1 MNTVRKAARAKIAA
15 AADVTAAIGK
25 AMCDARADLEEA
37 WANGHGVL
45 SDPHIT
51 RSRLM
56 RARKRLDEAMA
67 ALDAARWPSGAD
79 YDAAE

>member
-1 MNTVRKAARAKIAA
+1 MNTIRKTARAKIAA
-15 AADVTAAIGK
+15 AADSTATIGQ
-25 AMCDARADLEEA
+25 AMHDTRADLEVA

-56 RARKRLDEAMA
+56 RARKRIDEAMA
-67 ALDAARWPSGAD
+67 ALNAARWPSDAD